1 MSGNNGHSND
11 TDTEIELMVTFSR
24 QVFEAAQRT
33 LAAMPDGG
41 RIQIKDL
48 AQTVGQALSKDSKEV
63 LGFVNHFVHRTTSA
77 YVTRGKNGG
86 IVKGTRPVK
95 VVKAP
100 KKAKTVAEMLTAPL
114 TTPITDLVDGQ
125 EPSDIDVCKTV

>member
-11 TDTEIELMVTFSR
+11 TDIEIELMVTFSR
-24 QVFEAAQRT
+24 QVFEAAQKT

-48 AQTVGQALSKDSKEV
+48 AKTVGQSLSKDSKEV

-100 KKAKTVAEMLTAPL
+100 KKVKDVLAGVP
-114 TTPITDLVDGQ
+114 TPSVDSVDGRA
-125 EPSDIDVCKTV
+125 PSNDTGEAV

>member
-1 MSGNNGHSND
+1 MSGNNGNSND
-11 TDTEIELMVTFSR
+11 TDLEIELMVTFSR

-48 AQTVGQALSKDSKEV
+48 AKSVGQALSKDSKEV
-63 LGFVNHFVHRTTSA
+63 LGFVNHFVHRTTIA

-100 KKAKTVAEMLTAPL
+100 KKVKVDLTAPL
-114 TTPITDLVDGQ
+114 TPSDGVDGQ
-125 EPSDIDVCKTV
+125 APETGDAGGIV

>member
-1 MSGNNGHSND
+1 MSGNNGNFND
-11 TDTEIELMVTFSR
+11 TDIDIELMVTFSR

-33 LAAMPDGG
+33 IEAMPDGA

-48 AQTVGQALSKDSKEV
+48 AKSVGQALSTEPKEV
-63 LGFVNHFVHRTTSA
+63 LGFVNHFVHRTKIA

-86 IVKGTRPVK
+86 IVKGTRPAK

-100 KKAKTVAEMLTAPL
+100 KKAKAVTDVLNAPL
-114 TTPITDLVDGQ
+114 TGPTTDDVGQ
-125 EPSDIDVCKTV
+125 EPTDACGV